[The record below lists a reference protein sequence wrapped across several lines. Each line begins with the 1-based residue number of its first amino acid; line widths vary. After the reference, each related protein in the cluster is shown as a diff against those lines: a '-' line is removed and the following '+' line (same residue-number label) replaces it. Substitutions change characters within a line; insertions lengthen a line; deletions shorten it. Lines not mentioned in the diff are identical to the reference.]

1 VSPNR
6 EESSRGYAF
15 RPRAG
20 TLPFSRRTFLTGLGF
35 ALAGLIV
42 PGAFARAQ
50 EKKGPWRVTEVVD
63 GDTLT
68 LDDGREVRLVGLMAP
83 KLSLGRARVQT
94 EPLAEESK
102 AALAALALG
111 QSVTLWFGGAP
122 EDRYGRHLAHLHLPS
137 DLWVQG
143 EMLRNGWARVYSFA
157 DNRARVTDM
166 LRIEAEARAARRGIW
181 RLNAYRV
188 LGVDDLTDR
197 AGSYQIV
204 EGKVQAA
211 DEVRGRTYLNF
222 GDDWRRDFTVSIAAA
237 DRRRF
242 AGQDILGL
250 AGQMVRVRGWVG
262 VRNGPE
268 IVVTHPEQIEL
279 LES

>member
-1 VSPNR
+1 MPLQ
-6 EESSRGYAF
+6 
-15 RPRAG
+15 AG
-20 TLPFSRRTFLTGLGF
+20 RDGRWSRRAL
-35 ALAGLIV
+35 LAGLGLGAAGLIL
-42 PGAFARAQ
+42 PGPRHAGAQ
-50 EKKGPWRVTEVVD
+50 ETKGPWRVADVVD

-83 KLSLGRARVQT
+83 KLSLGRARVPT

-111 QSVTLWFGGAP
+111 QPVTLWFGGAR
-122 EDRYGRHLAHLHLPS
+122 EDRYGRHLAHLHL
-137 DLWVQG
+137 DAGRWVQG
-143 EMLRNGWARVYSFA
+143 EMLRHGWARVYSFA
-157 DNRARVTDM
+157 DNRARVAEM
-166 LRIEAEARAARRGIW
+166 LALEAAARAARRGIW

-188 LGVDDLTDR
+188 LGVDDLADR
-197 AGSYQIV
+197 AGTYQIV

-211 DEVRGRTYLNF
+211 DEARGRTYLNF
-222 GDDWRRDFTVSIAAA
+222 GADWRRDFTVSIAAA

-242 AGQDILGL
+242 AGQAPLSL
-250 AGQMVRVRGWVG
+250 SKKTVRVRGWVG
-262 VRNGPE
+262 SRNGPE

>member
-1 VSPNR
+1 M
-6 EESSRGYAF
+6 
-15 RPRAG
+15 
-20 TLPFSRRTFLTGLGF
+20 
-35 ALAGLIV
+35 LAGLV
-42 PGAFARAQ
+42 LGAAGFLLQEPRTAKAQ
-50 EKKGPWRVTEVVD
+50 ETKGPWRVTDVVD

-68 LDDGREVRLVGLMAP
+68 LEDGREVRLVGLMAP
-83 KLSLGRARVQT
+83 KLSLGRARVAT

-102 AALAALALG
+102 AALAAMALG
-111 QSVTLWFGGAP
+111 QPVSLWFGGAR

-137 DLWVQG
+137 DQWVQG
-143 EMLRNGWARVYSFA
+143 EMLRHGWARVYSFA
-157 DNRARVTDM
+157 DNRARVAEM
-166 LRIEAEARAARRGIW
+166 LALEATARAARRGIW

-188 LGVDDLTDR
+188 LGVDDLADR
-197 AGSYQIV
+197 AGTYQIV

-222 GDDWRRDFTVSIAAA
+222 GADWRRDFTVSIAAA

-242 AGQDILGL
+242 AGQAPLAL
-250 AGQMVRVRGWVG
+250 AGKTVRVRGWVG
-262 VRNGPE
+262 SRNGPE